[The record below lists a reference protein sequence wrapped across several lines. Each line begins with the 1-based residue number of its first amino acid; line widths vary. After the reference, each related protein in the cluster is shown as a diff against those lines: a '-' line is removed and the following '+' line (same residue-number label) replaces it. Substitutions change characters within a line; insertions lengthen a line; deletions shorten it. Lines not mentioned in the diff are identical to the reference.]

1 MSIGKE
7 LRLVDT
13 LKHLIALDFD
23 AMTAYQAAIDRLAS
37 PRYRRALKEFMTD
50 HWRHTQQLTP
60 IVEELGDIAPTR
72 ADAKRILTKGRVL
85 LGQLAG
91 DRGIL
96 IAMHS
101 NEEGTHGAYAHASAR
116 PDLPLHI
123 REMLQNALSDE
134 LRHRTWIERT
144 LGQKKPL
151 PISHSTTPFTT

>member
-23 AMTAYQAAIDRLAS
+23 AMTAYQAAIDRLES

-60 IVEELGDIAPTR
+60 IVEELGEIAPTH

-101 NEEGTHGAYAHASAR
+101 NEEDTNGAYEHASAR
-116 PDLPLHI
+116 QDLPLHI
-123 REMLQNALSDE
+123 REVLQTALSDE

-151 PISHSTTPFTT
+151 PVSHSTTPFTT

>member
-23 AMTAYQAAIDRLAS
+23 AMSAYQAAIDRLGS

-60 IVEELGDIAPTR
+60 IVEELGDIAPTH
-72 ADAKRILTKGRVL
+72 ADAKSILTKGKVL

-101 NEEGTHGAYAHASAR
+101 NEEDTNSAYEQASAR
-116 PDLPLHI
+116 PDVPLHI
-123 REMLQNALSDE
+123 REILQNALSDE

-144 LGQKKPL
+144 LGQKKSML
-151 PISHSTTPFTT
+151 TTHSIPPYTP